1 MAVDVAA
8 ACSDACSA
16 SSPQGF
22 FFGIVVVFAV
32 YIGLDT
38 MLSVLTIQSRLQK
51 HLECDKA

>member
-16 SSPQGF
+16 SSPQGLF
-22 FFGIVVVFAV
+22 VGIVGVFAL

-38 MLSVLTIQSRLQK
+38 MLSLLTIGSRLQK